1 MTETPPPGAPA
12 DPPENGAPPA
22 GSEAAATAVAPEA
35 ADVAGAEPGATSE
48 PADAADA
55 EARAIAE
62 REALE
67 AAEREARAHAAQEAA
82 ATELAAKA
90 ARDALERQ
98 ERERAEQVAREAEEA
113 ERAARQ
119 AAAEAA
125 HEAELRAER
134 EAELREA
141 AEREAELRAAEELAT
156 EQLAAEQNA
165 SKPPPDGRAAADNLP
180 AGEPSADTLAAADLA
195 ASEGMSSGEFS
206 AIQSGSHHPTSMA
219 ALVVAALGV
228 VFGDIGTSPLYALK
242 ECVTLPHGVPASHDN
257 VLGLLSLMSWSL
269 IMVVAVKYLSFI
281 MRADNEGEGGIM
293 ALLALVPEEL
303 RPKSKR
309 RIGWIAGIVLF
320 GTALLY
326 GDGIIT
332 PAISVL
338 SAVEG
343 LKVATDK
350 LDALVLPITCAI
362 LLGLF
367 AVQQKGTAGIGKVFG
382 PVMVTWFAVLAGLGV
397 YSVWQNPAVLVGL
410 DPRYAITFFVDHKFH
425 GFAILGSV
433 VLCITGGEAL
443 YADMGH
449 FGRGPIMRA
458 WYWMVMPALLV
469 NYFGQGALL
478 LQHPEAAANPFFSMV
493 PKGPATYALV
503 ALATLA
509 TVIASQALISGAYS
523 LTRQGIQLGFMP
535 RFQIKHTSSETEGQI
550 YVPAVNWALCIA
562 CILLVLVFRESTEL
576 AAAYGLAVTGT
587 MAITSIV
594 FYVVARERW
603 AWPQYKALPL
613 LILFLIFDLG
623 FFAANLLKFFDN
635 GYVPVLIAAV
645 IFVAMVIWRKGRV
658 LLAEEFKK
666 RTRPLK
672 EVMAELRTGDTARVH
687 GAAVFLTSNA
697 DEAPPVLLHHVE
709 RSNALQQTVIL
720 LTVVIERKPRVNPR
734 RRIEANLIAEGFYR
748 VILRSGFM
756 ENTDVP
762 VLVAQA
768 MAKLGLRIPF
778 DDTTYYLGRE
788 TLLASGEGE
797 MNRLAENLFSFMS
810 RNATSATAFFNL
822 PHERVVEI
830 GIQLDL

>member
-1 MTETPPPGAPA
+1 MTETPPPG
-12 DPPENGAPPA
+12 PPPSSETPDLEPHGEGPA
-22 GSEAAATAVAPEA
+22 G
-35 ADVAGAEPGATSE
+35 DVLA
-48 PADAADA
+48 A
-55 EARAIAE
+55 EAE
-62 REALE
+62 RRQDE
-67 AAEREARAHAAQEAA
+67 ERVAQARAA
-82 ATELAAKA
+82 ELAAAETAAAAELVDAERQAAELAAAA
-90 ARDALERQ
+90 ARQ
-98 ERERAEQVAREAEEA
+98 RAAEE
-113 ERAARQ
+113 Q
-119 AAAEAA
+119 AAAEAKA
-125 HEAELRAER
+125 AAELAAEQSR
-134 EAELREA
+134 A
-141 AEREAELRAAEELAT
+141 AERAAELRAAELRAAEQRDAELRAAEAIAT
-156 EQLAAEQNA
+156 EQRAAEQLAAEL
-165 SKPPPDGRAAADNLP
+165 RAAAPPPAEVSETNPLP
-180 AGEPSADTLAAADLA
+180 VATDGHLAHPLPNSEHSSAH
-195 ASEGMSSGEFS
+195 SVPG
-206 AIQSGSHHPTSMA
+206 HHHGATS
-219 ALVVAALGV
+219 ALVIAALGV

-242 ECVTLPHGVPASHDN
+242 ECVTLPHGVPASYEN

-269 IMVVAVKYLSFI
+269 IMVVAVKYLTFI

-309 RIGWIAGIVLF
+309 RIGWIAAMVLF
-320 GTALLY
+320 GAALLY

-343 LKVATDK
+343 LKVATTT
-350 LDALVLPITCAI
+350 LEPVVLPLTCVI

-382 PVMVTWFAVLAGLGV
+382 PVMVVWFSVLAGLGL
-397 YSVWQNPAVLVGL
+397 YSVWQYPAVLVGL
-410 DPRYAITFFVDHKFH
+410 DPRHAVTFFVDHKFH

-449 FGRGPIMRA
+449 FGRKPIMKA
-458 WYWMVMPALLV
+458 WYWMVMPALLI

-478 LQHPEAAANPFFSMV
+478 LQHPEAAENPFFSMV

-503 ALATLA
+503 ALATAA

-603 AWPQYKALPL
+603 GWPLYRALPL

-623 FFAANLLKFFDN
+623 FLAANMLKFFEN
-635 GYVPVLIAAV
+635 GYVPVVMAVV
-645 IFVAMVIWRKGRV
+645 IFIAMVIWRKGRV

-666 RTRPLK
+666 RTRPLN
-672 EVMAELRTGDTARVH
+672 EVLAELRTGDTARVH

-720 LTVVIERKPRVNPR
+720 LTVVIERKPRVSAE
-734 RRIEANLIAEGFYR
+734 RRIEAHLIAEGFYR

-762 VLVAQA
+762 VLVAGA
-768 MAKLGLRIPF
+768 MAQLRLPIPA

-788 TLLASGEGE
+788 TLLATGQGE
-797 MNRLAENLFSFMS
+797 MNRISENLFSFMS